1 MKKEFLPED
10 GQKVL
15 DSLNFEE
22 LLNTRVANEEIGL
35 EMRAKIKGL
44 LEEIIL
50 KHRLNPVT
58 ATELLVYHGLT
69 SLSAAREVE
78 QFLKTALRSN

>member
-1 MKKEFLPED
+1 MKEFLPED

-15 DSLNFEE
+15 NSLTFEE
-22 LLNTRVANEEIGL
+22 LLNNRTAHEEIGL
-35 EMRAKIKGL
+35 EMRAKIQEM

-58 ATELLVYHGLT
+58 ATELLVYHGIT
-69 SLSAAREVE
+69 SLCAARNVE
-78 QFLKTALRSN
+78 EMIQSSLRSN